1 MEYFKSPTGEVYG
14 YDPLTQQDLIDQ
26 AIANGW
32 QDVTGSWPPA
42 PQPPTADENKEY
54 AKGLLANTD
63 WVELPSV
70 TDTTRS
76 PHLLN
81 PTDFL
86 TYRDAIRVIAVNPV
100 AGDINWPA
108 LPTSQWSS

>member
-1 MEYFKSPTGEVYG
+1 M
-14 YDPLTQQDLIDQ
+14 
-26 AIANGW
+26 
-32 QDVTGSWPPA
+32 TGSWPPA